1 MSDHPK
7 KPSELDAKSESA
19 SGFAEAPRISDALE
33 NLSATKA
40 MASIQKDL
48 EEIQRLSVATLPRID
63 MGATA
68 HLAKALE
75 AHQRQWR
82 EIAQPLEKIS
92 AGLRIENDFARII
105 ESQRAKFADI
115 KLPFESL
122 SESLRQSMDSIQS
135 SLSGA
140 AAASKLLLQS
150 FDEGQ
155 RLRLEELAK
164 PFQISKA
171 FTESALSETLKLSL
185 GQLEISE
192 RFRLPALDPIATSAI
207 AKLWEAGDL
216 QERIR
221 FISEDLE
228 RVLQEAAEE
237 AETPVAGEPAA
248 GRKQPLIHLD
258 FWTIF
263 NLLLTLAIL
272 AYQEAGSARM
282 EARLSQRIDSA
293 NANAA
298 AATQKQ
304 IANLQALLVQ
314 ALSARQPWEMGQTQF
329 VVRSRVAR
337 IRKSPKAGSPIV
349 AEVFPNQVVALLGE
363 RGKWL
368 HVEYFDWIA
377 GEKRD
382 GWALKKYFVRVRPVE
397 PISAN
402 SEYNKD

>member
-1 MSDHPK
+1 
-7 KPSELDAKSESA
+7 
-19 SGFAEAPRISDALE
+19 
-33 NLSATKA
+33 

-48 EEIQRLSVATLPRID
+48 DEIQRLSIANLPQID

-68 HLAKALE
+68 HLTKALE
-75 AHQRQWR
+75 EHQRQWR
-82 EIAQPLEKIS
+82 EIVQPLEKIS

-105 ESQRAKFADI
+105 GSQMAKFTDI

-140 AAASKLLLQS
+140 AAASKILLQS
-150 FDEGQ
+150 FDEEQ

-171 FTESALSETLKLSL
+171 FTESAFSETLKLSL
-185 GQLEISE
+185 GQLEIAE

-207 AKLWEAGDL
+207 AKLWQAGDL
-216 QERIR
+216 HERIR
-221 FISEDLE
+221 FISKDLE
-228 RVLQEAAEE
+228 KVLQEAAEQ
-237 AETPVAGEPAA
+237 AETPVDGKPSAA
-248 GRKQPLIHLD
+248 RKQPLIQLD
-258 FWTIF
+258 VWTIF
-263 NLLLTLAIL
+263 NLLLTLVIV
-272 AYQEAGSARM
+272 AYQEIGSARM
-282 EARLSQRIDSA
+282 EARLSHKID
-293 NANAA
+293 NGN

-304 IANLQALLVQ
+304 ITDLQALLIQ

-329 VVRSRVAR
+329 VARARIAR
-337 IRKSPKAGSPIV
+337 IRKSPTVGSPIV

-363 RGKWL
+363 RGKWI

-397 PISAN
+397 STTAN
-402 SEYNKD
+402 KED